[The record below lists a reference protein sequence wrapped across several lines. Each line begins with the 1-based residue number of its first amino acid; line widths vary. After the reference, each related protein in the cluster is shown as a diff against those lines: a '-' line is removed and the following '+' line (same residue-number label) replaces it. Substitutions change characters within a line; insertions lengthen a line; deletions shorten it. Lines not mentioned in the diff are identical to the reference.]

1 MNIFTLSKQL
11 DIVDIMFT
19 DLISVFRSMVSGRG
33 SVPVAV
39 ETTKTRTKTTQSIR
53 LTWNGP
59 DRCSSSSEDPGEPPY
74 TLVGILRRNIPNVV

>member
-19 DLISVFRSMVSGRG
+19 DFISVFRSMVSGRG

-59 DRCSSSSEDPGEPPY
+59 DHCSSNSEDPGEPP
-74 TLVGILRRNIPNVV
+74 IP